1 MALSI
6 LPFWN
11 KHCMFKYTYYM
22 NNCWNRVREQKHH
35 NICVFLKTET
45 LQYKNGPK
53 KDGHKNTKTCFCNFP
68 ISNKYVCFWRQKHF
82 STKMALK
89 KKGHK
94 NTKTCFCNLP
104 TCLLSSS
111 KAVESSKGRGPGSNL
126 FFLLLFFLLLFFLLL
141 LLLLLLKRRRL
152 SFADCVD
159 AKSIMV
165 LGEES
170 CFTNHSTVVRN
181 SQESRVE
188 GHTLVSS
195 PICLHHLLICSLTHT
210 LLLSCSIKKTH

>member
-1 MALSI
+1 
-6 LPFWN
+6 
-11 KHCMFKYTYYM
+11 M

-68 ISNKYVCFWRQKHF
+68 TSNKYVCFWRQKHF

-111 KAVESSKGRGPGSNL
+111 KAVESSKGRGPGS
-126 FFLLLFFLLLFFLLL
+126 LLL
-141 LLLLLLKRRRL
+141 LLLLFLLLLFLLFYLTSLQMPALRL
-152 SFADCVD
+152 SV
-159 AKSIMV
+159 SLLLV
-165 LGEES
+165 LLLDVLVPANA
-170 CFTNHSTVVRN
+170 CFTCNTSGR
-181 SQESRVE
+181 
-188 GHTLVSS
+188 
-195 PICLHHLLICSLTHT
+195 
-210 LLLSCSIKKTH
+210 KKREAATGEDNDG

>member
-1 MALSI
+1 MWPTDGRTGWKDGRTDGPTDIPSYRNARTHLKMVLSI

-11 KHCMFKYTYYM
+11 KHCMYKYTYYM
-22 NNCWNRVREQKHH
+22 NNCWNRVWEQKHH

-68 ISNKYVCFWRQKHF
+68 TSNKYVCFWRQKHF

-111 KAVESSKGRGPGSNL
+111 KAVESSKGRGPGSL
-126 FFLLLFFLLLFFLLL
+126 VDLALLLQPPPPYF
-141 LLLLLLKRRRL
+141 
-152 SFADCVD
+152 
-159 AKSIMV
+159 
-165 LGEES
+165 
-170 CFTNHSTVVRN
+170 N
-181 SQESRVE
+181 
-188 GHTLVSS
+188 
-195 PICLHHLLICSLTHT
+195 
-210 LLLSCSIKKTH
+210 